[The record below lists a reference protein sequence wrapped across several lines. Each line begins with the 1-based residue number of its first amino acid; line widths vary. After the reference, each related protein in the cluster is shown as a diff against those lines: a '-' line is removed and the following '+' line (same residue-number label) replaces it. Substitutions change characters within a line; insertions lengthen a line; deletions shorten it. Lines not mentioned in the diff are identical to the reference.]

1 MMIGILAYSAL
12 LSGKFLMVIA
22 KTHTDSGAFAGS
34 IVILNEQGVSRQAV
48 AGELVFNMKFHDFI
62 LQSVIQVMF
71 SCFLMLIPI

>member
-48 AGELVFNMKFHDFI
+48 AGELV
-62 LQSVIQVMF
+62 
-71 SCFLMLIPI
+71 LI